1 MNARHPELSHPP
13 QPLVPRISIGGRIPV
28 TSLPPLNY
36 SYGET
41 SSCIQKPTTYRIPS
55 ISVENR
61 YEPADRLPSIR
72 SLLSP
77 ASFLPSPIVLPLP
90 FTSST
95 SYPPHQS
102 SGIEQPSPRHRCN
115 SIPCEYNCPPIP
127 SYYNAAPYP
136 SQMQSYPYY
145 RRQSPLS
152 PTSLTPA
159 PFPISSSYVSVAS
172 LTPSGSS
179 ASASIDGDVRRSSI
193 VTHYMEDK
201 IIGHRKIQR
210 SRKKRANLPKKTTS
224 ILLGWLNDNLDHP
237 YPSATEKSE
246 LIRLTG
252 LTNQQLSNWFI
263 NARGR
268 KIQVLRALKEEK
280 NR

>member
-1 MNARHPELSHPP
+1 MNAPHPELSHPP
-13 QPLVPRISIGGRIPV
+13 QPLLPRISIGGRIPV
-28 TSLPPLNY
+28 TSFPPLNY
-36 SYGET
+36 SYSET
-41 SSCIQKPTTYRIPS
+41 STYIQKHTTYRIPS

-61 YEPADRLPSIR
+61 YEPAGRLPSIR
-72 SLLSP
+72 SLLSQ
-77 ASFLPSPIVLPLP
+77 SSSLPSPIVLPPP

-102 SGIEQPSPRHRCN
+102 PGIEQPSPRHRCN
-115 SIPCEYNCPPIP
+115 SIPCEYNCPPTP
-127 SYYNAAPYP
+127 SYYSAAPYP

-145 RRQSPLS
+145 RRQSLLS

-159 PFPISSSYVSVAS
+159 SFPISSSYTSIAS

-179 ASASIDGDVRRSSI
+179 ASASIDGDIRRSSI

-201 IIGHRKIQR
+201 IIDHRRIQR

-263 NARGR
+263 NARRR